1 MKIGFG
7 CHDAAIDLKNEL
19 IEYMTEKGYEC
30 VDYGTGYDE
39 NGEIIKCDYPNK
51 GREVGEAVVRK
62 DVDYG
67 VLMCG
72 TGIGIS
78 VAANK
83 VPGVIA
89 AVCSEPYSA
98 KLTKQHNNA
107 NVIAFGARVVGV
119 ELAKMILDEFF
130 GAEFEGGRHQAR
142 VDMIHGIEADYSK

>member
-7 CHDAAIDLKNEL
+7 CGHAAIDLKNEL